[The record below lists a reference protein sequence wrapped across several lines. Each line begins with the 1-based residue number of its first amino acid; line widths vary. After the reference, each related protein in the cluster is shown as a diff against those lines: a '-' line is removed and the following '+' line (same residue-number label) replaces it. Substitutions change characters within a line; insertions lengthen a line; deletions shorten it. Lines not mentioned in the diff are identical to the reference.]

1 MTARL
6 ALLALAPLVVTPD
19 GVREVKDL
27 AYYEGPDAD
36 PAKHKLD
43 LYLPKDA
50 TKVPI
55 LMWIHG
61 GAWKLGD
68 RSWYGELGR
77 RFAEAGVGFAAI
89 SYRLS
94 PKVKHPA
101 HIEDC
106 ARAFAWLH
114 QHAAEHGGDS
124 ERLFVAG
131 QSAGGHL
138 SALLALDSQYLRA
151 LHVPDGAI
159 KGAIPMSG
167 VYTIPALPAETKG
180 LLAMFPES
188 FGSDPDVCRA
198 ASPITHVAHLSL
210 PMLVITESDDAGA
223 IRPGMQIFRAA
234 AEKAGVKELRFIDAE
249 HRNHFSIVMHLARKG
264 DDPARI
270 AMLEFVRE
278 RCKALDAA
286 K

>member
-1 MTARL
+1 MITRIAW
-6 ALLALAPLVVTPD
+6 LLWIPLLSPQD
-19 GVREVKDL
+19 GIREVKDL
-27 AYYEGPDAD
+27 AYVEGPDAD
-36 PAKHKLD
+36 PVKHKLD

-50 TKVPI
+50 KQAPI

-61 GAWKLGD
+61 GAWKMGD
-68 RSWYGELGR
+68 RSWYAELGR

-114 QHAAEHGGDS
+114 AHVAEYGGDPG
-124 ERLFVAG
+124 RLFLSG

-138 SALLALDSQYLRA
+138 SSLLALDPQYLRA
-151 LHVPDGAI
+151 LKVPDGAM

-180 LLAMFPES
+180 LMAMFPDS
-188 FGSDPDVCRA
+188 FGSDPEVCKA
-198 ASPITHVAHLSL
+198 ASPITHVAGFAC
-210 PMLVITESDDAGA
+210 PMLVITESDNAPLRAGT
-223 IRPGMQIFRAA
+223 QLFRAA
-234 AEKAGVKELRFIDAE
+234 AEKAGAKELRFIDAE
-249 HRNHFSIVMHLARKG
+249 HRNHISIVMKLAAKG
-264 DDPARI
+264 DDPSRT
-270 AMLEFVRE
+270 AMLDFIRQ
-278 RCKALDAA
+278 RCKDLDSAR
-286 K
+286 